1 MEEKKTGKFS
11 KTLRVTLVVLL
22 IAGILALFGWY
33 FFTTRSKINNLENK
47 LSYLKTELRSEMRQT
62 LISQDSFYW
71 RLIMEP
77 FGWAIRN
84 ELLNGNIEKINQYLA
99 QFVKEPKLKQI
110 LIMDKEGIIIA
121 ATDKKLEEQAFTT
134 VYPTYTLD
142 LEYLNIMEIGGELYI
157 FQPLMGFNERLGTVF
172 VIYTPETDS
181 LLPKALQT
189 TE

>member
-11 KTLRVTLVVLL
+11 KILRAALVILLVT
-22 IAGILALFGWY
+22 GILALFGWY
-33 FFTTRSKINNLENK
+33 FFTTRSKINNLENEI
-47 LSYLKTELRSEMRQT
+47 SYLKTEFRTEMRQT
-62 LISQDSFYW
+62 LIAQDSFYW
-71 RLIMEP
+71 RLVMEP

-99 QFVKEPKLKQI
+99 HFVKEPKVKQI

-121 ATDKKLEEQAFTT
+121 STDKKLEEQAFAT

-142 LEYLNIMEIGGELYI
+142 LEYLNIMEIEGEFYI
-157 FQPLMGFNERLGTVF
+157 FQPVMGFNERLGTIF
-172 VIYTPETDS
+172 ITFAPETETLLPS
-181 LLPKALQT
+181 LLQI